1 MAKKPKSSEVV
12 MFGEKKPAAEKLQRA
27 EIITRGPDGKMRVE
41 QGGAVQTPVPR
52 PARAPTPA
60 APVPAAQKTP
70 AAPAPRPEPASAPPA
85 PAATKSAASKAAPK
99 AAAGASPK
107 AHSQAIAHT
116 VVTSF
121 VDKLRTEAER
131 RGGYISVTDIEGMQ
145 AEFHM
150 QAAEL
155 SRVFEQ
161 SFEAY
166 VRARER
172 AAWDQARQYPFDRVL
187 VKRFSHLF
195 KTRPG
200 RDTVSRRMLPGF
212 FLAISMM
219 LGPDAIESY
228 QGRARVVVERIR
240 DGREE
245 FDWEDVYAAPEAR
258 RLVIDAQVAMLD
270 HFKDFDRRSAWFINL
285 VNSNLAPAP
294 EGASKAELE
303 WELTD
308 AGFRRFLNAFLKELR
323 DAVTA
328 PEHRP
333 AFAKRHGGQAVED
346 IIRVLKKLDG
356 FD

>member
-1 MAKKPKSSEVV
+1 M
-12 MFGEKKPAAEKLQRA
+12 
-27 EIITRGPDGKMRVE
+27 
-41 QGGAVQTPVPR
+41 
-52 PARAPTPA
+52 
-60 APVPAAQKTP
+60 
-70 AAPAPRPEPASAPPA
+70 
-85 PAATKSAASKAAPK
+85 
-99 AAAGASPK
+99 
-107 AHSQAIAHT
+107 
-116 VVTSF
+116 VTGF

-131 RGGYISVTDIEGMQ
+131 RGGYISVSDIEGMQ
-145 AEFHM
+145 AEFQM

-172 AAWDQARQYPFDRVL
+172 AVWDQARQYPFDRVL

-240 DGREE
+240 DGREKL
-245 FDWEDVYAAPEAR
+245 DWEEVYAAPEVR

-270 HFKDFDRRSAWFINL
+270 HFKDFDRRCTWFINL

-294 EGASKAELE
+294 PAASKAELE

-308 AGFRRFLNAFLKELR
+308 AGLRRFLNAFLKELR

-328 PEHRP
+328 PERRP
-333 AFAKRHGGQAVED
+333 AFAKRYGPEAAED

-356 FD
+356 FG